1 MQTQPSSASE
11 QMDLAGDMF
20 QTVGLAAAA
29 GIGAALV
36 SGFVVVM
43 IALAAA

>member
-1 MQTQPSSASE
+1 LNTEPSNPGE
-11 QMDLAGDMF
+11 TMDLAGDMF

-29 GIGAALV
+29 GIVAALV

-43 IALAAA
+43 IALAAG